1 MSRTRFLKWVVKPTV
16 FLLCFLPL
24 PLLTWNFF
32 AGNLS
37 FNPVEDI
44 THTTGRWALR
54 FLLATLAI
62 SPVRRITGFKEL
74 IRFRRMLGLF
84 AFFYAV
90 AHFTIY
96 IWLDHFFDMVAVFA
110 DIPERP
116 FITAGFTAF
125 VIMIPLAITSTKK
138 WIVRLGGRRW
148 RLIHQLIYV
157 SVIAGVLHYLW
168 IGKVIELAP
177 AGYVG
182 SFAILMGF
190 RLLARFRPDLVARIV
205 RKESRATPS
214 A

>member
-1 MSRTRFLKWVVKPTV
+1 
-16 FLLCFLPL
+16 
-24 PLLTWNFF
+24 
-32 AGNLS
+32 
-37 FNPVEDI
+37 
-44 THTTGRWALR
+44 
-54 FLLATLAI
+54 
-62 SPVRRITGFKEL
+62 
-74 IRFRRMLGLF
+74 MLGLF

-177 AGYVG
+177 VGYVG

>member
-24 PLLTWNFF
+24 PLLAWNFF

-125 VIMIPLAITSTKK
+125 VIMIPLAVTSTKK

-205 RKESRATPS
+205 RN
-214 A
+214 

>member
-1 MSRTRFLKWVVKPTV
+1 MNRNRFLKGVVKPVV

-24 PLLTWNFF
+24 PLLAWNFF

-62 SPVRRITGFKEL
+62 SPLRRLTGFKEL

-84 AFFYAV
+84 AFFYGV
-90 AHFTIY
+90 THFTIY
-96 IWLDHFFDMVAVFA
+96 IWLDHFFDMAAVFA

-138 WIVRLGGRRW
+138 WIGRLGGRRW
-148 RLIHQLIYV
+148 QLIHQLIYV
-157 SVIAGVLHYLW
+157 SAIAGILHYLW

-177 AGYVG
+177 AAYVG
-182 SFAILMGF
+182 SFTILMGF
-190 RLLARFRPDLVARIV
+190 RLLSRFRPDLVARIV
-205 RKESRATPS
+205 RRESRAAS